1 MCEPISCILHGYKR
15 IESKIRPNKKVLIVG
30 AGIIGNLWAT
40 LLHYKGVRN
49 IIVSEFSEARRRITD
64 KLGMSLS
71 SIYQMNIIFSSTMY
85 YDIDT
90 VTFSGLGF
98 SVISPSL
105 LEEMDE
111 ETFDVVIDCTGSP
124 AALQQSIGKTKYGAT
139 ILVFGCAPIGKSM
152 K

>member
-1 MCEPISCILHGYKR
+1 
-15 IESKIRPNKKVLIVG
+15 
-30 AGIIGNLWAT
+30 
-40 LLHYKGVRN
+40 
-49 IIVSEFSEARRRITD
+49 
-64 KLGMSLS
+64 
-71 SIYQMNIIFSSTMY
+71 MNIILTMNSSSTIY
-85 YDIDT
+85 YDTDT

>member
-71 SIYQMNIIFSSTMY
+71 SIYEMNISRIY
-85 YDIDT
+85 YDTDT

-98 SVISPSL
+98 SVISPCL

>member
-1 MCEPISCILHGYKR
+1 M
-15 IESKIRPNKKVLIVG
+15 G

-71 SIYQMNIIFSSTMY
+71 SIYRIINMFNCSSTIY
-85 YDIDT
+85 FDT
-90 VTFSGLGF
+90 DTITFSGLGF

-105 LEEMDE
+105 LEKMDE